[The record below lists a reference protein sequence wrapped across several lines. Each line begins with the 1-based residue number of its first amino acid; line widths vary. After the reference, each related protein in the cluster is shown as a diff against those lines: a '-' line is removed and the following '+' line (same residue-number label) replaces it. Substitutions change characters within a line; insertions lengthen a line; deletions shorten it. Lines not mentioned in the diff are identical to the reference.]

1 MRYRKIPCARRS
13 LLQVGIPIAALLAA
27 LVAVPAAQAKVLVG
41 ISEQNPAMF
50 DQPSWQQLKL
60 KRVRY
65 IVSWDYAKQPFEQ
78 AEVSA
83 FMNAARA
90 HKQEVL
96 VEFNAHRGCFVNNR
110 YRKKAKACRAP
121 STSAYKKAVKGF
133 RKQFPYAKVFAPWNE
148 VNHISQPTYKKPALA
163 AKYYKAMKS
172 VCKKCTVMAAD
183 VLDSSDVA
191 SYLRK
196 FQKATKH
203 KGRIWG
209 LHNYKDVNRHQSK
222 GIRHVASVTKGQIWL
237 TETGGFVQFKG
248 SGGFK
253 YSLKRA
259 AKATKY
265 MFSLAKKNKRVKRIY
280 VYRWFGEPRS
290 ARFDAGLVG
299 PNGET
304 RPGLT
309 QFKKSIKGLP
319 R

>member
-1 MRYRKIPCARRS
+1 MRYR
-13 LLQVGIPIAALLAA
+13 LLLPIAALLLA
-27 LVAVPAAQAKVLVG
+27 LVAVPAAQAKARVG

-50 DQPSWQQLKL
+50 DQPSWQKLHL
-60 KRVRY
+60 KRARY
-65 IVSWDYAKQPFEQ
+65 IVSWDYTKAAYEH
-78 AEVSA
+78 AEVA
-83 FMNAARA
+83 GFMNAARA

-96 VEFNAHRGCFVNNR
+96 VEFNAHRGCFNG
-110 YRKKAKACRAP
+110 RKYSKKKVCKAP
-121 STSAYKKAVKGF
+121 STSQYKKAVKGF
-133 RKQFPYAKVFAPWNE
+133 RREFPFAKVFAPWNE
-148 VNHISQPTYKKPALA
+148 VNHVSQPTYRKPKLA

-183 VLDSSDVA
+183 VLDSSDVK

-222 GIRHVASVTKGQIWL
+222 GLRSVASVTKGQIWL

-253 YSLKRA
+253 YSTKRA

-290 ARFDAGLVG
+290 ARFDAGLTG
-299 PNGET
+299 PHGET
-304 RPGLT
+304 RAGLK
-309 QFKKSIKGLP
+309 QFRKSIKHLP

>member
-1 MRYRKIPCARRS
+1 MRYRLI
-13 LLQVGIPIAALLAA
+13 LPIAALLAV
-27 LVAVPAAQAKVLVG
+27 LVAAPAAQSKVRVG
-41 ISEQNPAMF
+41 LSEQNPAMF

-65 IVSWDYAKQPFEQ
+65 IISWDYATQAFEH

-83 FMNAARA
+83 FLNAARA
-90 HKQEVL
+90 HKQDVL
-96 VEFNAHRGCFVNNR
+96 VEFNAHRGCFNGKK
-110 YRKKAKACRAP
+110 YSKRKVCKAP
-121 STSAYKKAVKGF
+121 SAKVYKAAVKRF
-133 RKQFPYAKVFAPWNE
+133 RAEFPFVKTFAPWNE
-148 VNHISQPTYKKPALA
+148 VNHVSQPTYRKPKLA
-163 AKYYKAMKS
+163 ATYYKAMKS

-183 VLDSSDVA
+183 VLDSSDVK

-196 FQKATKH
+196 FQKATKG

-209 LHNYKDVNRHQSK
+209 LHNYKDVNRRQTK
-222 GIRHVASVTKGQIWL
+222 GIRNVASVTKGQIWL

-259 AKATKY
+259 AARTKY
-265 MFSLAKKNKRVKRIY
+265 MFSLVEKNKRVTRIY

-290 ARFDAGLVG
+290 ARFDAGLAG
-299 PNGET
+299 PHGES
-304 RPGLT
+304 RPALK
-309 QFKKSIKGLP
+309 QFRKSIKGLP

>member
-1 MRYRKIPCARRS
+1 MRYRLI
-13 LLQVGIPIAALLAA
+13 LPIAALLAA
-27 LVAVPAAQAKVLVG
+27 LVAVPAAQAKVRVG

-50 DQPSWQQLKL
+50 DQPSWQKLKL

-65 IVSWDYAKQPFEQ
+65 IVSWDYAKHDFER
-78 AEVSA
+78 AEVST
-83 FMNAARA
+83 FMNAANA

-96 VEFNAHRGCFVNNR
+96 VEFNAHRGCFNGRR
-110 YRKKAKACRAP
+110 YSKKKACKAP
-121 STSAYKKAVKGF
+121 STKAYKAAVRGF
-133 RKQFPYAKVFAPWNE
+133 RREFPFAKTFAPWNE
-148 VNHISQPTYKKPALA
+148 VNHVSQPTFRKPKLA

-183 VLDSSDVA
+183 VLDSSDVR

-196 FQKATKH
+196 FQRATKG

-209 LHNYKDVNRHQSK
+209 VHNYKDVNRRQTR
-222 GIRHVASVTKGQIWL
+222 GIRNVSSVTRGQIWL

-259 AKATKY
+259 ASRTKY
-265 MFSLAKKNKRVKRIY
+265 MFRLAKRFKRVKRIY

-299 PNGET
+299 PNGES
-304 RPGLT
+304 RPGLK
-309 QFKKSIKGLP
+309 QFRKSIKGLP

>member
-1 MRYRKIPCARRS
+1 MRYRLI
-13 LLQVGIPIAALLAA
+13 LPIAALLAA
-27 LVAVPAAQAKVLVG
+27 LVAVPAAQAKVRVG

-50 DQPSWQQLKL
+50 DQPSWQKLKL

-65 IVSWDYAKQPFEQ
+65 IVSWDWAKHDFER
-78 AEVSA
+78 AEVST
-83 FMNAARA
+83 FMNAANA

-96 VEFNAHRGCFVNNR
+96 VEFNAHRGCFNGRR
-110 YRKKAKACRAP
+110 YSKKKACKAP
-121 STSAYKKAVKGF
+121 STKAYKAAVRGF
-133 RKQFPYAKVFAPWNE
+133 RREFPFAKTFAPWNE
-148 VNHISQPTYKKPALA
+148 VNHVSQPTFRKPKLA

-183 VLDSSDVA
+183 VLDSSDVR

-196 FQKATKH
+196 FQRATKG

-209 LHNYKDVNRHQSK
+209 VHNYKDVNRRQTR
-222 GIRHVASVTKGQIWL
+222 GIRNVSSVTRGQIWL

-259 AKATKY
+259 ASRTKY
-265 MFSLAKKNKRVKRIY
+265 MFRLAKRFKRVKRIY

-299 PNGET
+299 PNGES
-304 RPGLT
+304 RPGLK
-309 QFKKSIKGLP
+309 QFRKSIKGLP

>member
-1 MRYRKIPCARRS
+1 MRYRLI
-13 LLQVGIPIAALLAA
+13 LPIAALLAA
-27 LVAVPAAQAKVLVG
+27 LVAVPAAQAKVKVG

-50 DQPSWQQLKL
+50 DQPLWQQLKL

-65 IVSWDYAKQPFEQ
+65 IVSWDYSKQAYEH

-90 HKQEVL
+90 HKQDVL
-96 VEFNAHRGCFVNNR
+96 VEFNAHRGCFNGKK
-110 YRKKAKACRAP
+110 YSKKKACKAP
-121 STSAYKKAVKGF
+121 STKAYKAAVKRF
-133 RKQFPYAKVFAPWNE
+133 RAEFPYVKTFAPWNE
-148 VNHISQPTYKKPALA
+148 VNHVSQPTYRKPKLA
-163 AKYYKAMKS
+163 ATYYKAMKS

-183 VLDSSDVA
+183 VLDSSDVK

-196 FQKATKH
+196 FQKATKG

-209 LHNYKDVNRHQSK
+209 LHNYKDVNRRQSK
-222 GIRHVASVTKGQIWL
+222 GIRNVAAVTKGQIWL

-248 SGGFK
+248 SGGFG

-259 AKATKY
+259 AARTKY
-265 MFSLAKKNKRVKRIY
+265 MFSLAKKNKRVTRIY

-290 ARFDAGLVG
+290 ARFDAGLTG
-299 PNGET
+299 PHGES
-304 RPGLT
+304 RPGLK
-309 QFKKSIKGLP
+309 QFRKSIKGLP

>member
-1 MRYRKIPCARRS
+1 MRYR
-13 LLQVGIPIAALLAA
+13 LLLPIAALVAA
-27 LVAVPAAQAKVLVG
+27 LLAVPAAQAKPRAGL
-41 ISEQNPAMF
+41 SEQNPAVF
-50 DQPSWQQLKL
+50 DSASFKKLKL
-60 KRVRY
+60 KRARY
-65 IVSWDYAKQPFEQ
+65 IVSWDWAKSASER
-78 AEVSA
+78 AEVSG
-83 FMNAARA
+83 FMTRA
-90 HKQEVL
+90 HAAKQDVL
-96 VEFNAHRGCFVNNR
+96 VEFNAHRGCFTGKR
-110 YRKKAKACRAP
+110 YKRTKACKAP
-121 STSAYKKAVKGF
+121 SQRAYKKAVKGF
-133 RKQFPYAKVFAPWNE
+133 RKEFPYAKTFAPWNE
-148 VNHISQPTYKKPALA
+148 VNHVSQPTYRKPKLA
-163 AKYYKAMKS
+163 ATYYKAMKS

-183 VLDSSDVA
+183 VLDSSNVA

-280 VYRWFGEPRS
+280 VYRWFGEKRS

-299 PNGET
+299 PDGKS

-309 QFKKSIKGLP
+309 QFRKSIKNLP